1 MFQIFGNLDL
11 TFNVYASSQLVVAA
25 CVDLE
30 ITEISHLC
38 LSGDVGWLSSGVM
51 LEVNFA
57 FYSVAICFQFC
68 D

>member
-1 MFQIFGNLDL
+1 MGFLL
-11 TFNVYASSQLVVAA
+11 VAA
-25 CVDLE
+25 SVDLE